1 MPAQLQQRCIEYDH
15 GKEPVV
21 EKVTQPMG
29 PLPFVLFNWI
39 LLEHKADV
47 NIALM
52 LQHGNLL
59 QGGYGAIFAAQHQS
73 TSLARTW
80 VTLESEMVA

>member
-1 MPAQLQQRCIEYDH
+1 M
-15 GKEPVV
+15 
-21 EKVTQPMG
+21 
-29 PLPFVLFNWI
+29 
-39 LLEHKADV
+39 

-80 VTLESEMVA
+80 VTLESEVVA